1 MGGQFA
7 MIPLEM
13 LRDSRLLA
21 LDSAV
26 YASIDGHSDKQGNSW
41 PGLRTIAVEA
51 RVSRPTVIAS
61 LNRLELAG
69 YIRKTKRRRDGTKEF
84 GHNLYALRLRR
95 GGVVNDIDHVVNNI
109 DQGGKSP
116 LPRGKARLLGV
127 VNDVYSNH
135 NHKNHKK
142 EKEYPPFPGGKPPE
156 PPSSSEAPTQT
167 SPPAEP
173 PTPWDTP
180 SPQTEAPT
188 PEGIPPK
195 DEGASGVSK
204 ITDSRNA
211 DNGEGETAEG
221 AKATTE
227 AEHWAEVDAY
237 FSRFW
242 DGYPRKE
249 GKADARAMF
258 RKLFP
263 PGKDPESYF
272 ARLREIDE
280 RMGPFLDRAE
290 ELKRCGD
297 QKFIPK
303 PANWLKREFGDV

>member
-1 MGGQFA
+1 MGRQFA

-21 LDSAV
+21 LDFAV
-26 YASIDGHSDKQGNSW
+26 YASIDSHSDKQGNSW
-41 PGLRTIAVEA
+41 PGLRTIATEA

-61 LNRLELAG
+61 LNRLEQAG
-69 YIRKTKRRRDGTKEF
+69 HIQKTKRRQDGTKEF
-84 GHNLYALRLRR
+84 AHNLYALRLRR
-95 GGVVNDIDHVVNNI
+95 GGVVNEVDHVVNDI

-156 PPSSSEAPTQT
+156 PPSPSEAPTQT

-180 SPQTEAPT
+180 SPQTETPT

-211 DNGEGETAEG
+211 DNGEGETAGG
-221 AKATTE
+221 AKAATE
-227 AEHWAEVDAY
+227 AKHWAEVDAY
-237 FSRFW
+237 FSQFW

-272 ARLREIDE
+272 ARLREINE

-297 QKFIPK
+297 GKFIQK

>member
-21 LDSAV
+21 LDFAV
-26 YASIDGHSDKQGNSW
+26 YASIDSHTDKQGNSW

-95 GGVVNDIDHVVNNI
+95 GGVVNDIDHVVN
-109 DQGGKSP
+109 DVDSGGKPP
-116 LPRGKARLLGV
+116 LPRGKARLPGV

-142 EKEYPPFPGGKPPE
+142 EKEYSPSPGGKPPL
-156 PPSSSEAPTQT
+156 PPSSEAPTQT
-167 SPPAEP
+167 PPHA
-173 PTPWDTP
+173 
-180 SPQTEAPT
+180 EAPT

-195 DEGASGVSK
+195 DEGAGGVSK

-237 FSRFW
+237 FSQFW

-249 GKADARAMF
+249 GKADARAAF

-280 RMGPFLDRAE
+280 RMGPFLDNAE
-290 ELKRCGD
+290 ELKRCGE
-297 QKFIPK
+297 QKFIPG
-303 PANWLKREFGDV
+303 PAKWLNREFGDV

>member
-21 LDSAV
+21 LDFAV

-95 GGVVNDIDHVVNNI
+95 GGVVNDIDHVVN
-109 DQGGKSP
+109 
-116 LPRGKARLLGV
+116 
-127 VNDVYSNH
+127 DVDS
-135 NHKNHKK
+135 
-142 EKEYPPFPGGKPPE
+142 GGKPPL
-156 PPSSSEAPTQT
+156 PPSSEAPTQT
-167 SPPAEP
+167 PPHAEA

-195 DEGASGVSK
+195 DEGAGGVSK

-227 AEHWAEVDAY
+227 AEHWAEVERH
-237 FSRFW
+237 FTEFW
-242 DGYPRKE
+242 GIYPRQE

-280 RMGPFLDRAE
+280 RMGPFLDNAE
-290 ELKRCGD
+290 ELVQCGD

>member
-195 DEGASGVSK
+195 DEGASWVSK

>member
-21 LDSAV
+21 LDFAV
-26 YASIDGHSDKQGNSW
+26 YASIDSHTDKQGNSW

-95 GGVVNDIDHVVNNI
+95 GGVVNDIDHVVN
-109 DQGGKSP
+109 DVDSGGKPP
-116 LPRGKARLLGV
+116 LPRGKARLPGV

-142 EKEYPPFPGGKPPE
+142 EKEYSPSLGGKPPL
-156 PPSSSEAPTQT
+156 PPSSEAPTQT
-167 SPPAEP
+167 PPHAEA

-195 DEGASGVSK
+195 DEGAGGVSK

-227 AEHWAEVDAY
+227 AEHWAEVERH
-237 FSRFW
+237 FTEFW
-242 DGYPRKE
+242 GIYPRQE

-280 RMGPFLDRAE
+280 RMGPFLDNAE
-290 ELKRCGD
+290 ELVQCGD

>member
-21 LDSAV
+21 LDFAV

-95 GGVVNDIDHVVNNI
+95 GGVVNDIDHVVN
-109 DQGGKSP
+109 DVDSGGKTP
-116 LPRGKARLLGV
+116 LPRGKARLPGV

-142 EKEYPPFPGGKPPE
+142 EKEYSPSPGGKPPE

-173 PTPWDTP
+173 PTP
-180 SPQTEAPT
+180 
-188 PEGIPPK
+188 EGIPPK
-195 DEGASGVSK
+195 DEGAGGVSK

-227 AEHWAEVDAY
+227 AEHWAEVERH
-237 FSRFW
+237 FTEFW
-242 DGYPRKE
+242 GIYPRQE

-263 PGKDPESYF
+263 PGRSQELHL
-272 ARLREIDE
+272 ARFREIEE

-297 QKFIPK
+297 QKFISK